1 MNRTIRERPSK
12 ARSFC
17 CRTSWPDSLIRL
29 SQRRTQRRRKL
40 PGSTGRGSRPT
51 TAEAVAVLNSQFPW
65 QGAEKRHSGEPASM
79 LAPGAPQSP
88 ASRLSVWARAGWRE
102 DAHQGVWQN
111 EKKWTF
117 GCARGPRKP
126 LPKPSPLPGA
136 RFPWRG
142 AQRRPATRHPAH
154 HKINRQRRMLENIRD
169 RLPAHAPTKDPSV
182 AER

>member
-1 MNRTIRERPSK
+1 LPDIMAGLVNPVESK
-12 ARSFC
+12 TDATKAEAARIHRARITPNH
-17 CRTSWPDSLIRL
+17 CRS
-29 SQRRTQRRRKL
+29 RRR
-40 PGSTGRGSRPT
+40 
-51 TAEAVAVLNSQFPW
+51 AEQPVSLARCGKATF
-65 QGAEKRHSGEPASM
+65 REPASM

-154 HKINRQRRMLENIRD
+154 QKINRQRRMLENIRD